1 MPDSGGNGSSV
12 NVLVAEDSLQAIANA
27 IRAKNGSQNTY
38 TPGEMATAIR
48 AISGGGGS
56 AVLGTKKITVNG
68 TFDASDDGLDGFSS
82 VTTDVHVGILEPYFE
97 NLTTGF
103 VDLRGAWSPGG
114 TDCFSDVY
122 EVEADTLYLISLGGT
137 VGTRFRA
144 TIIAQDPLTVTKST
158 LGTSVVSI
166 SDPQPYDYTIYTPT
180 ESGYLVIQKDNA
192 GVSNLKTYV
201 FPMHDL
207 MDGNSLI
214 HGGGGE
220 AVLQLLTATANG
232 TYTPA
237 TGYDGFSQVMVN
249 VPEPTLI
256 QKSVTENGVYDPGDD
271 NADGFS
277 EVTVAVPVPTLI
289 QKRVSQNGVYDP
301 GDDNA
306 DGFSEVTV
314 AVPAPTLIQK
324 RVTQNGVYDAGDDSA
339 DGYSEV
345 TVAVPAPT
353 LIQKSITQNGVYDA
367 ADDSADG
374 FSEVTVA
381 VPAPT
386 LIQKNVTQNGVYDA
400 TSDNAD
406 GYSEVTVAVP
416 APTLIQKNITA
427 NGVYDPT
434 DDNAD
439 GYSELNVDVRP
450 GLMAPIFTDL
460 DTGYVYGNTW
470 TLGGSTVNYS
480 DVYAV
485 EAGKRYLIGLDDT
498 VGTRF
503 RVLVS
508 EQSTIEA
515 TETLPGTLIN
525 NVSNP
530 APFASFLFTSSIDG
544 YLTITKDNNGMANI
558 KTYVYDYEA
567 LLNGTNSDCPPGSSD
582 VLPAS

>member
-12 NVLVAEDSLQAIANA
+12 NVLVMESSLQDIANA

-192 GVSNLKTYV
+192 GVSDLKTYV

-237 TGYDGFSQVMVN
+237 TGYDGFSQVMVA
-249 VPEPTLI
+249 VPTPTLI
-256 QKSVTENGVYDPGDD
+256 QKSVSENGVYDPGDD

-277 EVTVAVPVPTLI
+277 EVTVAVPAPTLI

-324 RVTQNGVYDAGDDSA
+324 
-339 DGYSEV
+339 
-345 TVAVPAPT
+345 
-353 LIQKSITQNGVYDA
+353 
-367 ADDSADG
+367 
-374 FSEVTVA
+374 
-381 VPAPT
+381 
-386 LIQKNVTQNGVYDA
+386 NVTQNGVYDA

-406 GYSEVTVAVP
+406 GF
-416 APTLIQKNITA
+416 
-427 NGVYDPT
+427 
-434 DDNAD
+434 
-439 GYSELNVDVRP
+439 SELNVDVHP
-450 GLMAPIFTDL
+450 GLMTPLITDL

-470 TLGGSTVNYS
+470 MLGGSTVNYS
-480 DVYAV
+480 DVYVV
-485 EAGKRYLIGLDDT
+485 EAGKRYLIGLDAT

-503 RVLVS
+503 RALVS
-508 EQSTIEA
+508 EQNTIEA
-515 TETLPGTLIN
+515 AETIPGTLIN

-530 APFASFLFTSSIDG
+530 APYASFLVTSSIDG

-567 LLNGTNSDCPPGSSD
+567 LLNGTNPD
-582 VLPAS
+582 

>member
-38 TPGEMATAIR
+38 TPGEMAAAIR

-237 TGYDGFSQVMVN
+237 TGYDGFSQVMVA
-249 VPEPTLI
+249 VPTPTLS
-256 QKSVTENGVYDPGDD
+256 QKSVIQNGVYDPGDD

-277 EVTVAVPVPTLI
+277 KVTVAVPVPTLI

-314 AVPAPTLIQK
+314 VVPAPTLIQK
-324 RVTQNGVYDAGDDSA
+324 SVTQNGVYDAGEDSA

-353 LIQKSITQNGVYDA
+353 LIQKS
-367 ADDSADG
+367 
-374 FSEVTVA
+374 
-381 VPAPT
+381 
-386 LIQKNVTQNGVYDA
+386 VTQNGVYYAGD
-400 TSDNAD
+400 DNAD
-406 GYSEVTVAVP
+406 GFSQITVAVR
-416 APTLIQKNITA
+416 APTLIQKNITE
-427 NGVYDPT
+427 NGIYDPT

-439 GYSELNVDVRP
+439 GFSELNVDVHP
-450 GLMAPIFTDL
+450 GLMTPLITDL

-470 TLGGSTVNYS
+470 MLGGSTVNYS
-480 DVYAV
+480 DVYVV
-485 EAGKRYLIGLDDT
+485 EAGKRYLIGLDAT

-503 RVLVS
+503 RALVS
-508 EQSTIEA
+508 EQNTIEA
-515 TETLPGTLIN
+515 AETIPGTLIN

-530 APFASFLFTSSIDG
+530 APYASFLVTSSIDG
-544 YLTITKDNNGMANI
+544 YLTITKDNNGMPNI
-558 KTYVYDYEA
+558 NTYVYDYEA
-567 LLNGTNSDCPPGSSD
+567 LLNGTSPDCPPGSSD

>member
-12 NVLVAEDSLQAIANA
+12 NVLVMESSLQDIANA

-68 TFDASDDGLDGFSS
+68 TFDASDDGIDGFSS
-82 VTTDVHVGILEPYFE
+82 VTTDVHVGILEPYYE
-97 NLTTGF
+97 NLTTGY

-166 SDPQPYDYTIYTPT
+166 TDPQPYEYTIYTPT

-192 GVSNLKTYV
+192 GVSDLKTYV

-214 HGGGGE
+214 HGSGGE

-237 TGYDGFSQVMVN
+237 TGYDGFSQVTVS

-256 QKSVTENGVYDPGDD
+256 QKNITSNG
-271 NADGFS
+271 
-277 EVTVAVPVPTLI
+277 
-289 QKRVSQNGVYDP
+289 R
-301 GDDNA
+301 
-306 DGFSEVTV
+306 
-314 AVPAPTLIQK
+314 
-324 RVTQNGVYDAGDDSA
+324 YDALTD
-339 DGYSEV
+339 
-345 TVAVPAPT
+345 
-353 LIQKSITQNGVYDA
+353 N
-367 ADDSADG
+367 ADG

-400 TSDNAD
+400 SDDSADGFSEVTVAVPAPTLIQKSVTQNGVYDAVTDNADGFSEVTVAVPAPTLIQKSVTQNGVYDATSDNAD
-406 GYSEVTVAVP
+406 GFSQITVAVP

-439 GYSELNVDVRP
+439 GFSELNVDVHP
-450 GLMAPIFTDL
+450 GLMTPLITDL

-470 TLGGSTVNYS
+470 MLGGSTVNYS
-480 DVYAV
+480 DVYVV
-485 EAGKRYLIGLDDT
+485 EAGKRYLIGLDAT

-503 RVLVS
+503 RALVS
-508 EQSTIEA
+508 EQNTIEA
-515 TETLPGTLIN
+515 AETIPGTLIN

-530 APFASFLFTSSIDG
+530 APYASFLVTSSIDG
-544 YLTITKDNNGMANI
+544 YLTITKDNNGMPNI
-558 KTYVYDYEA
+558 NTYVYDYEA
-567 LLNGTNSDCPPGSSD
+567 LLNGTSPDCPPGSSD

>member
-237 TGYDGFSQVMVN
+237 TGYDGFSRVTVS

-256 QKSVTENGVYDPGDD
+256 QKRLT
-271 NADGFS
+271 
-277 EVTVAVPVPTLI
+277 
-289 QKRVSQNGVYDP
+289 QNGVYDP

-306 DGFSEVTV
+306 DAFSEVTV

-324 RVTQNGVYDAGDDSA
+324 SVTQNGVYDAGDDSA
-339 DGYSEV
+339 DGFSQV

-353 LIQKSITQNGVYDA
+353 LIQKNITSNGRYDA
-367 ADDSADG
+367 LTDNADG

-406 GYSEVTVAVP
+406 GF
-416 APTLIQKNITA
+416 
-427 NGVYDPT
+427 
-434 DDNAD
+434 
-439 GYSELNVDVRP
+439 SELNVDVHP

-480 DVYAV
+480 DVYIV

-515 TETLPGTLIN
+515 AETIPGTLIN

-530 APFASFLFTSSIDG
+530 APYASFLVTSSIDG

>member
-237 TGYDGFSQVMVN
+237 TGYDGFSRVTVS

-256 QKSVTENGVYDPGDD
+256 QKRLTQNGVYDPGDD

-314 AVPAPTLIQK
+314 VVPAPTLIQK
-324 RVTQNGVYDAGDDSA
+324 SVTQNGVYDAGDDSA

-353 LIQKSITQNGVYDA
+353 LIQKS
-367 ADDSADG
+367 
-374 FSEVTVA
+374 
-381 VPAPT
+381 
-386 LIQKNVTQNGVYDA
+386 VTQNGVYYAGD
-400 TSDNAD
+400 DNAD
-406 GYSEVTVAVP
+406 GFSQITVAVP
-416 APTLIQKNITA
+416 APTLIQKNITE

-480 DVYAV
+480 DAYAV